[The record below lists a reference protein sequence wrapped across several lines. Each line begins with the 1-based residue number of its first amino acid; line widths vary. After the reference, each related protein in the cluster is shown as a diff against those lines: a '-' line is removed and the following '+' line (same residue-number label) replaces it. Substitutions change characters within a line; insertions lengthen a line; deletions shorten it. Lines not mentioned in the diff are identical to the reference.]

1 MTPKQ
6 TALRNM
12 AKMVGLALIAGA
24 ATGFLLNTV
33 PLAILGIAFSV
44 FMLGFLIKMVY
55 DLELSKAEHLEA
67 LNKLNTPKG

>member
-6 TALRNM
+6 TALVNM
-12 AKMVGLALIAGA
+12 AKLVGVALIGGA
-24 ATGFLLNTV
+24 VTSVLLMTV
-33 PLAILGIAFSV
+33 PLAILGIAGSFV
-44 FMLGFLIKMVY
+44 LLGFLAKMIY

>member
-1 MTPKQ
+1 
-6 TALRNM
+6 
-12 AKMVGLALIAGA
+12 
-24 ATGFLLNTV
+24 V